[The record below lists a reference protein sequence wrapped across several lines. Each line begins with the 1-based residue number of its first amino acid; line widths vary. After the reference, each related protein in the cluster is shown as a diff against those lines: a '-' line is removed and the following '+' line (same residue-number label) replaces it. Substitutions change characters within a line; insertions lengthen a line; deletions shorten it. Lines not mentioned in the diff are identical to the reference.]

1 MGEGVGGGGGNLLD
15 TAPLLGLCSPG
26 SPCVATRERE
36 RWCVASILGS
46 LHQCSFYLYP
56 THTCTCSNSC

>member
-1 MGEGVGGGGGNLLD
+1 MGEGVGEGGGNLLD

-36 RWCVASILGS
+36 RKVVCS
-46 LHQCSFYLYP
+46 L
-56 THTCTCSNSC
+56 NSGLSTSVFLLFIPDTYM